1 MDDEP
6 SKNFEDSRYGYQD
19 ARTFEPD
26 LAADFLRT
34 SRGNENDGSR
44 NQWRNECCERLPKQ
58 VAHGQ
63 QIENAQRRKG
73 TDVPEVRGELFFDGP
88 EARGKV
94 SMRDDDA
101 PGLGCRPGSE
111 NDFGDIVAIEQD
123 GFGRSFA
130 HGVLDFRDQPDV
142 HVLNFAVKG
151 RHAIAP

>member
-73 TDVPEVRGELFFDGP
+73 TDVPEARGELFFDGP
-88 EARGKV
+88 EARGKPPRAAFGPDHHGV
-94 SMRDDDA
+94 AFPDARRTQPATERLRDPGNLTIA
-101 PGLGCRPGSE
+101 PGPSAVTI
-111 NDFGDIVAIEQD
+111 IVDDELAWNFRNPIEKR
-123 GFGRSFA
+123 G
-130 HGVLDFRDQPDV
+130 
-142 HVLNFAVKG
+142 
-151 RHAIAP
+151 